1 MYQIAQY
8 QGDSLEVKE
17 SIKKVYHSTAGM
29 EIRSYKST
37 GMYFMF
43 QITVQPTSVLTKA
56 SVWYEIWVLGSNIN
70 HVKSHTMVLAF
81 SFQTD
86 MNQIFQRR
94 HYTLL

>member
-1 MYQIAQY
+1 MENCRFFIQKASNFVTPCTLLLYHFVSGSLFLYQIAQY

-43 QITVQPTSVLTKA
+43 QITVQSTSVLTKA
-56 SVWYEIWVLGSNIN
+56 SV
-70 HVKSHTMVLAF
+70 
-81 SFQTD
+81 
-86 MNQIFQRR
+86 
-94 HYTLL
+94 